1 MRRPGRRQNQR
12 AAGMPEG
19 ARSARW
25 LTDIKPHYKV
35 GAVTLVL
42 VLSGVAILLVSLSS
56 LHQVNQPVTVVRQQ
70 VHPARENLLAVQQ
83 GLSQTQTKF
92 IHLMTEPDH
101 ITRVLYLETVRTQLS
116 DNDVKWAK
124 FKEVSL
130 HQPGEEELWT
140 QYESLVAE
148 LQKLEGPVGLLMI
161 NATDTAPLWYDPN
174 FVRIRQIQAEAIEV
188 VAKIDGDFYKP
199 LAESHIA
206 AASEAN
212 DRGTR
217 NLVLAFAGVMLV
229 SLPLAAVAYGSA
241 RRTERERKD
250 EQKQRNEEA
259 RRSKLEAQL
268 NRAFEMAGSEAG
280 AYNIVEQALVENLP
294 EQPAE
299 LLIADSSVAHFRQVL
314 STDAVAHGPGCPVVA
329 PSDCPASHRGDT
341 MVFASSNDLDACP
354 YLRDRV
360 GEACAAVCQPV
371 SIAGKSIGVI
381 HTTMPVLSSGLA
393 IDDKLLVDLDLIARR
408 AGERIGMLRAFAE
421 SESQAKT
428 DPLTGLLNRRSLENS
443 TRRFVHDGVKY
454 CVAYGDLDH
463 FKQLNDTHGHDV
475 GDRALRTFSKAVR
488 DMIRP
493 NDLACRY
500 GGEEFVLVLPDCEV
514 EEAVSVVERVRT
526 GLADALIGGR
536 LPPFTVSFGLA
547 TSTQADSFEGV
558 VQLADEALL
567 RAKATGRNRVT
578 VSGHAPAALVAGAP
592 PALGPGPF

>member
-1 MRRPGRRQNQR
+1 MKSGSVM
-12 AAGMPEG
+12 A
-19 ARSARW
+19 
-25 LTDIKPHYKV
+25 DIKPHYKV

-42 VLSGVAILLVSLSS
+42 VLSGIAILIVSLTSIS
-56 LHQVNQPVTVVRQQ
+56 HVNEPVVVVRDR
-70 VHPARENLLAVQQ
+70 VHPARENLLRVQQ

-92 IHLMTEPDH
+92 VHLMTEPDH
-101 ITRVLYLETVRTQLS
+101 VARVLYLENVRTQLS
-116 DNDVKWAK
+116 DNDVAWAN

-130 HQPGEEELWT
+130 NQPGEEQMHA
-140 QYESLVAE
+140 QYEALIAE
-148 LQKLEGPVGLLMI
+148 LQKLEGPVGLLLI
-161 NATDTAPLWYDPN
+161 NAPDTAPLWYDPN
-174 FVRIRQIQAEAIEV
+174 FVRIREIQAESIDI
-188 VAKIDGDFYKP
+188 VAKIDRDIYKP
-199 LAESHIA
+199 LAEGHIR

-212 DRGTR
+212 ELGTR
-217 NLVLAFAGVMLV
+217 NTVLVFAGVMLI
-229 SLPLAAVAYGSA
+229 SLPLAAVAYSSA
-241 RRTERERKD
+241 RRTERARKL
-250 EQKQRNEEA
+250 EQLQRNEEG

-268 NRAFEMAGSEAG
+268 NRAFEMAGSEEG
-280 AYNIVEQALVENLP
+280 AYNIVGQALKENLP

-314 STDAVAHGPGCPVVA
+314 STDAADHGPGCPVVA

-360 GEACAAVCQPV
+360 GEPCAAVCQPV

-381 HTTMPVLSSGLA
+381 HTTMPTLA
-393 IDDKLLVDLDLIARR
+393 SAPAVDDKLLVDLDLIARR

-443 TRRFVHDGVKY
+443 TRRFVHDGIRY

-475 GDRALRTFSKAVR
+475 GDRALRTFAKAVR

-493 NDLACRY
+493 HDLACRY
-500 GGEEFVLVLPDCEV
+500 GGEEFVLVLPDCEI

-536 LPPFTVSFGLA
+536 LPNFTVSFGIA
-547 TSTQADSFEGV
+547 ASDQGDSFERV
-558 VQLADEALL
+558 VGLADEALL

-578 VSGHAPAALVAGAP
+578 VSGQVTTALVAAP
-592 PALGPGPF
+592 TPQLGTGTF